1 MTAQP
6 RPLREVEALA
16 EHIYG
21 YEPGYG
27 LCKPTTRITLR
38 KPWAE
43 GGEFIANVF
52 EFLPDGSVWPISH
65 HGTAYRLRVIGA
77 DLAKR
82 EAA

>member
-1 MTAQP
+1 MPAQP

-16 EHIYG
+16 EHFYG

-52 EFLPDGSVWPISH
+52 EFLPDGSVWTE
-65 HGTAYRLRVIGA
+65 GATTYRLRVIGA

>member
-1 MTAQP
+1 MP
-6 RPLREVEALA
+6 RPLREAEALA
-16 EHIYG
+16 EHFYG
-21 YEPGYG
+21 IAPYNGPRQ
-27 LCKPTTRITLR
+27 PTTRITLR
-38 KPWAE
+38 KPWSE

-52 EFLPDGSVWPISH
+52 GEFLPDGSVWPIDH